1 MFIQNFV
8 VQLFKGVEL
17 IELRIPA
24 EVLLISNLQ
33 KKKISLET
41 LKVYI
46 QIKALAKYSNLL
58 K

>member
-1 MFIQNFV
+1 MGNV
-8 VQLFKGVEL
+8 RL
-17 IELRIPA
+17 IDLGFRPKFY
-24 EVLLISNLQ
+24 SSQ
-33 KKKISLET
+33 TSKKKISLET